1 MRMYAFDGTRRT
13 RPPAKTWHAIRP
25 LLPAYGITR
34 IADVTGL
41 DDLGIPVTMAVRPT
55 AWTLSV
61 AQGKGATL
69 DAARVSGA
77 MEAIEVW
84 HAERA
89 PLPVSAGQIPA
100 CDLRLP
106 YAIAALEQHPG
117 SLLTERVRMDWITAR
132 SAVDDAETLLP
143 EAAVRVKRTV
153 HDDWRLHLPSASTNG
168 LASGN
173 TRAEAL
179 VHGLC
184 AVIERDVLSD
194 VAQDNGQRSEIVD
207 PATVADPHCAALI
220 EKLRRGQC
228 RLELRHASNRFG
240 VAVMS
245 CHLWREDQSSVLVAG
260 AGAHPDPQVA
270 LSRAITEAAQS
281 RLTLIAG
288 SREDNQP
295 LAYRPG
301 PHTAPVPSTAPMT
314 PWATVISRYQAP
326 ADTDTAQASVLAA
339 AVATATG
346 HAPLVVDLT
355 WGPYAQDEFTVVK
368 VCAPGLRH
376 TARHTVPRPQETTR

>member
-1 MRMYAFDGTRRT
+1 MRTYAFDGTCRT
-13 RPPAKTWHAIRP
+13 RPPAETWRALQP
-25 LLPAYGITR
+25 LLSRYGITR

-41 DDLGIPVTMAVRPT
+41 DDLGIPVTMAVRPL

-89 PLPVSAGQIPA
+89 SLPVAVEQA
-100 CDLRLP
+100 AARDLQLP
-106 YAIAALEQHPG
+106 YPVAALEQHSG
-117 SLLTERVRMDWITAR
+117 SLLTDRVRMRWIAAR
-132 SAVDDAETLLP
+132 SVADDTETLLP
-143 EAAVRVKRTV
+143 EAVVRLGRTI
-153 HDDWRLHLPSASTNG
+153 HADWRLHLPSASTNG

-184 AVIERDVLSD
+184 EVVERDVLSGVAEGDGQD
-194 VAQDNGQRSEIVD
+194 VELVD
-207 PATVADPHCAALI
+207 PATVGDPPCAALI
-220 EKLRRGQC
+220 DKLRRAGFW
-228 RLELRHASNRFG
+228 LELRHIPNRFA
-240 VAVMS
+240 VPVMS

-260 AGAHPDPQVA
+260 SGAHPEPQVA
-270 LSRAITEAAQS
+270 LTRAITEAAQS

-301 PHTAPVPSTAPMT
+301 PHLAPTPHSTPFASWDSVT
-314 PWATVISRYQAP
+314 SRYRAP
-326 ADTDTAQASVLAA
+326 SGTDTAQAKDLAA
-339 AVATATG
+339 AVATTAG
-346 HAPLVVDLT
+346 HAPLVVDLAQ
-355 WGPYAQDEFTVVK
+355 GPYARDELAVVK
-368 VCAPGLRH
+368 VCVPGLRY
-376 TARHTVPRPQETTR
+376 TVRHTVPRPKEAAR